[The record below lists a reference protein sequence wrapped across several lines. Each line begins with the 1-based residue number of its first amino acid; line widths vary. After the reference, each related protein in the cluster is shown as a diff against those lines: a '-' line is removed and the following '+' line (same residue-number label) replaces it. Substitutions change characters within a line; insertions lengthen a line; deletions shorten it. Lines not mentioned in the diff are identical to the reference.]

1 MGPIQSSLNRL
12 VLSAIG
18 TVAGG
23 IKLAKSGEQEAEEKT
38 QAQKEKESQKQP
50 AEKSETK
57 SAMGNIAKIG
67 RNYSRSNIRSYEAAA
82 RSVEAGNE
90 EIDSKA
96 KSHFSPITA
105 RLEEVNAAIA
115 SFTKDGEEDK
125 E

>member
-12 VLSAIG
+12 VLTAIG
-18 TVAGG
+18 TLAGG
-23 IKLAKSGEQEAEEKT
+23 MKLAQGGEQEAEEKP

-50 AEKSETK
+50 AQKSETK
-57 SAMGNIAKIG
+57 SGMGNIAKIG

-115 SFTKDGEEDK
+115 SFTNNEEEDK